1 MKRNYTNII
10 LAVSLILIGALARV
24 ANREMSLFNL
34 APIAAIGLFSGA
46 ILKDKRFAYIIPLL
60 AMLIADAY
68 FQLFTRVQ
76 GFYGQEQWFVYGGL
90 ALVTLLGT
98 KMGKI
103 SSVKVLGF
111 SLTGSVIFF
120 IVSNFGSFL
129 GGMWGTGF
137 EALVTTYT
145 MALPFFRNTVASELL
160 GSCLLFGGY
169 FLAQRSFSARTE
181 KA

>member
-10 LAVSLILIGALARV
+10 LAVSLILIAAFARI
-24 ANREMSLFNL
+24 ANREMHLYNL

-60 AMLIADAY
+60 AMLIADTY

-76 GFYGQEQWFVYGGL
+76 GFYGQEQWFVYGGMI
-90 ALVTLLGT
+90 LVTLLGT

-103 SSVKVLGF
+103 SGLKVVGF
-111 SLTGSVIFF
+111 SLTGSAVFF

-129 GGMWGTGF
+129 SGMWGTGF
-137 EALVTTYT
+137 DALVTTYT
-145 MALPFFRNTVASELL
+145 MALPFFRNTVAGDLL
-160 GSCLLFGGY
+160 GSVLLFSAY
-169 FLAQRSFSARTE
+169 FLVQRSFSTHTE